1 MKKFPIMLVR
11 ATRQVWGKTTSFS
24 DEKKLFG
31 AFKTFAK
38 AFLWHKRWG
47 VGVTSANFCIT
58 SGEKK
63 SKVMKEKF
71 PWKSVVLAFETI
83 EKAFLWHERWG
94 GGVTSATFC
103 ITRGDES
110 AQRAPSDAKSGTS
123 DTTPSP
129 RVTQKGLF
137 KGREGK
143 NEWFSAAKFFF
154 TASIFAVSATN
165 VIGYFFILV
174 KGFCNRLFFYFIGF
188 GRYKAAAGG
197 FEKGVKPFWL

>member
-1 MKKFPIMLVR
+1 MHCRKGEGTDAQCSLIVYYYIGCGNGKNESSEKKFCR
-11 ATRQVWGKTTSFS
+11 
-24 DEKKLFG
+24 
-31 AFKTFAK
+31 
-38 AFLWHKRWG
+38 
-47 VGVTSANFCIT
+47 
-58 SGEKK
+58 
-63 SKVMKEKF
+63 
-71 PWKSVVLAFETI
+71 WKSFILDFETF
-83 EKAFLWHERWG
+83 EKAFLCHERWG
-94 GGVTSATFC
+94 GGVMSATFC

>member
-1 MKKFPIMLVR
+1 MKKWYSFFQIFFKVAALSFP
-11 ATRQVWGKTTSFS
+11 
-24 DEKKLFG
+24 
-31 AFKTFAK
+31 AK
-38 AFLWHKRWG
+38 AILLFFQCFLPRNVSKSSFFLKE
-47 VGVTSANFCIT
+47 TNFFLFSQGRVEIFL
-58 SGEKK
+58 SRRLEI
-63 SKVMKEKF
+63 
-71 PWKSVVLAFETI
+71 VVPREGKNPCCPQGLPLLSQGIIFV
-83 EKAFLWHERWG
+83 L
-94 GGVTSATFC
+94 
-103 ITRGDES
+103 RGDES